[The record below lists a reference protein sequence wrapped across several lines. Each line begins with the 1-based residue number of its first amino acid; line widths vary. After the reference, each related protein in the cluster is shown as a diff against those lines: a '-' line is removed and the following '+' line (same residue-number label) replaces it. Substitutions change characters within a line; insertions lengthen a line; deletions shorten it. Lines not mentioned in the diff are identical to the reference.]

1 MGQVGRQGHA
11 IAVLACELETVL
23 TIILLIHLVKQ
34 LAKHIKKSEAMWKQD
49 DME

>member
-34 LAKHIKKSEAMWKQD
+34 LAKHIKESGAMWKQD